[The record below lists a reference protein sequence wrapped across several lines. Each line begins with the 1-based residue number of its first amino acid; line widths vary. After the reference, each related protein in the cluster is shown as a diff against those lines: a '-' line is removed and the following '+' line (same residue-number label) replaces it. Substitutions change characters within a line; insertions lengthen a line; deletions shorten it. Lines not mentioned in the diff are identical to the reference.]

1 MRSATVPGFLPSRR
15 GFHFA
20 NHWPPTPAWW
30 WGVAVV
36 HVGFGNVG
44 NGLCGGMV
52 FATRDRFERGEP
64 PPPDTAP
71 PPAGT
76 PLFRE
81 IVRRQ
86 IDTFDRGVV
95 VPWRF
100 WRASNASDR
109 WRLRHTIREAWPAI
123 RAEIDA
129 GRLTMVGLVREPRL
143 NPLRVGMGHQV
154 LAYGYESS
162 PDAVT
167 IRIYDPNHPDHDT
180 VTVRLEKDPGGE
192 IRLSQST
199 GEPLRG
205 LLALP
210 YLLPGRGLLSRFA

>member
-1 MRSATVPGFLPSRR
+1 MTSLDFLPSRH
-15 GFHFA
+15 GFHFS
-20 NHWPPTPAWW
+20 NRWPATPAWW
-30 WGVAVV
+30 WGAGVI
-36 HVGFGNVG
+36 HLGFGNAG

-52 FATRDRFERGEP
+52 FAARDRFERGAAP
-64 PPPDTAP
+64 PSDTAP
-71 PPAGT
+71 PAAGT
-76 PLFRE
+76 PLFQE
-81 IVRRQ
+81 VVRRQ
-86 IDTFDRGVV
+86 IDSFDRAVV

-100 WRASNASDR
+100 WRASNASENR
-109 WRLRHTIREAWPAI
+109 RLRATVREAWPAI

-129 GRLTMVGLVREPRL
+129 GRPAMVGLVREPRL
-143 NPLRVGMGHQV
+143 NPLQIGMGHQV

-167 IRIYDPNHPDHDT
+167 IRIYDPNHPDDDT
-180 VTVRLEKDPGGE
+180 VTVRLEKDAGGA

-210 YLLPGRGLLSRFA
+210 FVPAGRGLLSRFV

>member
-1 MRSATVPGFLPSRR
+1 MPAAAVLGFRPSSH
-15 GFHFA
+15 GFRFP
-20 NHWPPTPAWW
+20 NRWPATPAWW

-36 HVGFGNVG
+36 HLGFGNVG

-64 PPPDTAP
+64 PPADTTP
-71 PPAGT
+71 PPAGS

-86 IDTFDRGVV
+86 VDSFDRGLI

-100 WRASNASDR
+100 WRASNASHG
-109 WRLRHTIREAWPAI
+109 WRLRHTVREAWPAI
-123 RAEIDA
+123 RREIDA
-129 GRLTMVGLVREPRL
+129 GRLAMVGLVREPRL

-154 LAYGYESS
+154 VAYGYEASR
-162 PDAVT
+162 DAIVL
-167 IRIYDPNHPDHDT
+167 RIYDPNHPGDDT
-180 VTVRLEKDPGGE
+180 VTARLERLAGGE
-192 IRLSQST
+192 IRISQST

-210 YLLPGRGLLSRFA
+210 FVAAGRGVLSRFT

>member
-1 MRSATVPGFLPSRR
+1 MPALAFRPSRD

-20 NHWPPTPAWW
+20 NAWPATPAWW
-30 WGVAVV
+30 WGFGVV
-36 HVGFGNVG
+36 HLGLGNAA

-52 FATRDRFERGEP
+52 FAARDRFERGEAP
-64 PPPDTAP
+64 PSEATP

-86 IDTFDRGVV
+86 IDSFDRAVV

-100 WRASNASDR
+100 WRASNASER
-109 WRLRHTIREAWPAI
+109 WQRRATVDAWPAI
-123 RAEIDA
+123 RREIDA
-129 GRLTMVGLVREPRL
+129 GRPAMVGLVRAPRW
-143 NPLRVGMGHQV
+143 NPLQIGMGHQV
-154 LAYGYESS
+154 LAYAYEAS
-162 PDAVT
+162 PGVAT
-167 IRIYDPNHPDHDT
+167 LRIYDPNHPDDDA
-180 VTVRLEKDPGGE
+180 VEIRIERGPGGE

-210 YLLPGRGLLSRFA
+210 YVPPGRGILSRFV